1 MEEKFNW
8 QKELDDAGRAAF
20 RDLDCGGDGLKKS
33 ESAKV
38 VQTLYTLHLAD
49 ERKERELKIKE
60 HEDARETAQL
70 ILDGCKT
77 AGFFGLAGVGLVEAC
92 KNYHSLLALEDSWK
106 VVSNRVFQWNTQQ
119 ILKAAMSSA
128 AHLIHF

>member
-49 ERKERELKIKE
+49 GSLRSKSMKMLEK
-60 HEDARETAQL
+60 QL
-70 ILDGCKT
+70 
-77 AGFFGLAGVGLVEAC
+77 
-92 KNYHSLLALEDSWK
+92 NSY
-106 VVSNRVFQWNTQQ
+106 
-119 ILKAAMSSA
+119 
-128 AHLIHF
+128 

>member
-20 RDLDCGGDGLKKS
+20 RDLDCGGDGLKKA

-70 ILDGCKT
+70 VLEGCKT

-128 AHLIHF
+128 ARLIHF